1 MIMMMAIRIRNA
13 IALNIFHGTVD
24 LVKEVA
30 EATASAVA
38 EATAEVVE
46 AKKVAFA
53 GGAVGVGIGAFAGK
67 AVAVGVGAFAGGA
80 VGVTV
85 GVGVFAGKAV
95 AVGVG
100 TTLLVFLGTLPFL
113 DVLFTGKPFVGS
125 SFCRTLVLFRFGG
138 ISLSCIP

>member
-1 MIMMMAIRIRNA
+1 MIMTAAIRIRNA

-46 AKKVAFA
+46 AKKLAFA
-53 GGAVGVGIGAFAGK
+53 GGAVGI
-67 AVAVGVGAFAGGA
+67 GAFAGGA

-85 GVGVFAGKAV
+85 AVEIGAFAGGA
-95 AVGVG
+95 VG
-100 TTLLVFLGTLPFL
+100 TTLTGFLGI
-113 DVLFTGKPFVGS
+113 LFTFELFVGS
-125 SFCRTLVLFRFGG
+125 SFRKTRVFMFRFGG

>member
-1 MIMMMAIRIRNA
+1 MAIRIRNA

-38 EATAEVVE
+38 SATAEVVE
-46 AKKVAFA
+46 AKKLAFA
-53 GGAVGVGIGAFAGK
+53 GGAVT
-67 AVAVGVGAFAGGA
+67 VAVGAFAGGA

-85 GVGVFAGKAV
+85 AVEIGAFAGGA
-95 AVGVG
+95 VG
-100 TTLLVFLGTLPFL
+100 TTLTGFLGI
-113 DVLFTGKPFVGS
+113 LFTFELFVGS
-125 SFCRTLVLFRFGG
+125 PFRKTRVSMFRFGG

>member
-1 MIMMMAIRIRNA
+1 MMTAIRIRNA

-53 GGAVGVGIGAFAGK
+53 GGAVGI
-67 AVAVGVGAFAGGA
+67 GAFAGGA
-80 VGVTV
+80 VGV
-85 GVGVFAGKAV
+85 GVGIGAFAGGAV
-95 AVGVG
+95 AVG
-100 TTLLVFLGTLPFL
+100 TTLTVFLGI
-113 DVLFTGKPFVGS
+113 LFTFEPFVGS
-125 SFCRTLVLFRFGG
+125 SFRKTRVFMFRFGG